1 MNKIKTGLVLEEN
14 YLIQD
19 LLNSGYD
26 CQYNVPYS
34 HATTVEG
41 ELTIL
46 LQLIL
51 IVKSLIFCT
60 YRIRTL

>member
-14 YLIQD
+14 YLVQD
-19 LLNSGYD
+19 LLNSGFD

-41 ELTIL
+41 E
-46 LQLIL
+46 
-51 IVKSLIFCT
+51 
-60 YRIRTL
+60 